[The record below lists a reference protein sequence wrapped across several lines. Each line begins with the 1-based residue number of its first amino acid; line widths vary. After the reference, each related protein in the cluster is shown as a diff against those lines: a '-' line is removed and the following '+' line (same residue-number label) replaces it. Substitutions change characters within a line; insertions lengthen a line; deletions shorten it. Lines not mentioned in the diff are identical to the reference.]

1 MQVLLAEFLKYIVVI
16 PAEVMLWQLKQSE
29 EVEFMQV
36 KQIWLQ
42 AEHLIV
48 LTPLTSTVVVL
59 PKYPAGQVT

>member
-36 KQIWLQ
+36 KQI
-42 AEHLIV
+42 
-48 LTPLTSTVVVL
+48 
-59 PKYPAGQVT
+59 